1 MLSQIRC
8 FASSNLLWISSWF
21 VNKILY
27 FCYLIHSSVLKL
39 HNQES
44 DHCQL
49 KQCQFLWDTSPWGLN
64 ISQFDECVPQLV
76 RYHLPQCNMQH
87 TRFQCHSLSIMWH
100 MVVQYQLR
108 VHHLCYWLFGFGCS
122 CVELAMHLY
131 FLEVWW
137 TMLIGHLIGYKDCSI
152 SLHG

>member
-1 MLSQIRC
+1 MLSQTRC

-21 VNKILY
+21 VNKILC

-49 KQCQFLWDTSPWGLN
+49 KQCHFLWDTSPWGLN
-64 ISQFDECVPQLV
+64 ISQFDKCVPQLL
-76 RYHLPQCNMQH
+76 RYHLPQCNIQH

-100 MVVQYQLR
+100 MVVQYQLW
-108 VHHLCYWLFGFGCS
+108 VHHLCYWLFGFGCC